1 MLWIFGVFLFII
13 LIHLKDSNEKSTE
26 EPIINQPEIT
36 RNQNVRASMNHERR
50 GAGVHVSFDR
60 RAEIVRRTIKVLPLL
75 KIFKGDQSANC
86 PICMEEFKKG
96 ELIQPFGLCAHEFH
110 SSCLNSWLHGGKTTC
125 PVCRQNLLTIVDKGQ
140 RN

>member
-26 EPIINQPEIT
+26 EPIINQTEIT
-36 RNQNVRASMNHERR
+36 RNQNVRASMNHEKR

-75 KIFKGDQSANC
+75 KIFKGD
-86 PICMEEFKKG
+86 
-96 ELIQPFGLCAHEFH
+96 
-110 SSCLNSWLHGGKTTC
+110 
-125 PVCRQNLLTIVDKGQ
+125 
-140 RN
+140 